1 MMRTSVYDALAA
13 VCVPPGSSYPTD
25 LARAIDAV
33 EQDYPKAAE
42 QLRDLERLLPKGDPL
57 ALEELFTRTFDVQPT
72 TSLDTGSPLFVEDY
86 KRGALLANLSREH
99 TQAKND
105 CGAELA
111 DNLANVLR
119 LLPRMVDTA
128 IRDEFVHVLLGR
140 AVQEMVREFEPGR
153 LAAKEEI
160 YQKHH
165 KTIIETFDGETRLA
179 YRHALGALVTV
190 LKADFGLKVGLPVE
204 QGSTFV
210 SAVGAEMGIESCN
223 SSCGVK

>member
-1 MMRTSVYDALAA
+1 M
-13 VCVPPGSSYPTD
+13 
-25 LARAIDAV
+25 
-33 EQDYPKAAE
+33 EN
-42 QLRDLERLLPKGDPL
+42 LLLKM
-57 ALEELFTRTFDVQPT
+57 V
-72 TSLDTGSPLFVEDY
+72 
-86 KRGALLANLSREH
+86 NSRH
-99 TQAKND
+99 WMD
-105 CGAELA
+105 FL
-111 DNLANVLR
+111 
-119 LLPRMVDTA
+119 
-128 IRDEFVHVLLGR
+128 
-140 AVQEMVREFEPGR
+140 
-153 LAAKEEI
+153 KEEQYQI